1 MQLKKISIGS
11 AQFGQ
16 KYGVTDS
23 RYLKNSEIK
32 EILLYAKTKNINSI
46 DTAYNYGNA
55 ESRLG
60 KIGIRKWKFQLKF
73 QKYQGTQM
81 KKIG

>member
-16 KYGVTDS
+16 KYGVTDT

-32 EILLYAKTKNINSI
+32 EILLYAKTK
-46 DTAYNYGNA
+46 
-55 ESRLG
+55 
-60 KIGIRKWKFQLKF
+60 
-73 QKYQGTQM
+73 KYKQHRYCL
-81 KKIG
+81 